1 MCKEMPVNPVN
12 RVVGKK
18 RINRKM
24 EGQGGGGEA
33 QGVTAPPHTMKLNG
47 SFSIL
52 FFRSSVHCGVICL
65 ANDVCTAFA
74 YDQTTGACN
83 LGT

>member
-1 MCKEMPVNPVN
+1 VQGDASQPSE
-12 RVVGKK
+12 
-18 RINRKM
+18 
-24 EGQGGGGEA
+24 QGGGQEKNKQKNGRPRWR
-33 QGVTAPPHTMKLNG
+33 GTPTRGHCPPPHTMKLNG